1 MLQAG
6 AVKWLKKRI
15 RGVRRVGW
23 GAGGVCVWGGGVVL
37 FVCFLASVGG
47 KHEIELVTPV
57 WCRSFRSTLVQKI
70 ITPTPTQ

>member
-15 RGVRRVGW
+15 RGVRRVGC
-23 GAGGVCVWGGGVVL
+23 GAGGVCVGGGGGGWL

-47 KHEIELVTPV
+47 KHEIVTPSV
-57 WCRSFRSTLVQKI
+57 FVVLGPR
-70 ITPTPTQ
+70 